1 MHNEPQSASQ
11 TQEIIQELQEMSL
24 DPTLDQCCRRDI
36 ESQIRSEQIR
46 QTLQQHDRVDT
57 RQRVTSTAICRDPGK
72 LAVLQDLPQ
81 PKVSQL
87 KDYEG
92 VLSADHELE
101 QLRRQRL
108 RQLQAQAAVQQ
119 EQRQAEFGCLNMVQ
133 ESKLMGLLSD
143 PPGLGCVV
151 VHLAVQGYEPCN
163 ALDECLDSAAAQYRG
178 TYFARVVVSRS
189 SGIAAQL
196 QLPHGVPAL
205 LVCRD
210 GAVLGKAALHQ
221 FGQHDIWEEEVLA
234 YLKRF
239 KVLSAGSST
248 ANGTSRSA
256 AAAGGRGGRRDG
268 SSDADSDSDAIQ
280 AGDDWQQ
287 PCEVCGRTYAH
298 THIRAIHSS
307 QHHTDEESSD
317 LGDD

>member
-133 ESKLMGLLSD
+133 ESKLM
-143 PPGLGCVV
+143 VRRR
-151 VHLAVQGYEPCN
+151 LATCLRGRRPTHHYVRPAIPCHYVTQPTCFSLQP
-163 ALDECLDSAAAQYRG
+163 AIVDG
-178 TYFARVVVSRS
+178 
-189 SGIAAQL
+189 QL
-196 QLPHGVPAL
+196 QCVHGEPIEAFESKL
-205 LVCRD
+205 LTQV
-210 GAVLGKAALHQ
+210 A
-221 FGQHDIWEEEVLA
+221 
-234 YLKRF
+234 
-239 KVLSAGSST
+239 T
-248 ANGTSRSA
+248 
-256 AAAGGRGGRRDG
+256 
-268 SSDADSDSDAIQ
+268 
-280 AGDDWQQ
+280 
-287 PCEVCGRTYAH
+287 
-298 THIRAIHSS
+298 
-307 QHHTDEESSD
+307 
-317 LGDD
+317 